1 MKKRYKINSILCVLI
16 LLVVTIFTGCSEVI
30 SDTTEAPVPELSW
43 NEVYIYYVNDE
54 YDKLT
59 PVVMELNDPTQLS
72 SSVEQIMDNVTTS
85 DSSHG
90 YKTAITSNLLYKG
103 IDISKDEK
111 EVTVYFDMVDETW
124 TPDLAVLAKS
134 AVVKS
139 LIQLDDIEQVNI
151 SIYNLFST
159 EENPI
164 TVESFDEDSIVY
176 SDAANNGY
184 TQSGNITIYFAD
196 ENGENLKEYHKRVN
210 ITNNVSLEQIV
221 MDSLIEGPLQDGY
234 TPTIPDGVE
243 VLKVSVKD
251 GVCYLDLNDAF
262 NGSVDN
268 IRSDLTVYSVVN
280 SLVEL
285 PTINKVQFFING
297 EKQDVYRETMDFSVM
312 FERNDAMI
320 ETTATTEPELDEN
333 GNPITTEETT
343 ATTEEAAGSSEEI
356 IGKGES
362 IVN

>member
-1 MKKRYKINSILCVLI
+1 MKNRYKINSILCVLI
-16 LLVVTIFTGCSEVI
+16 LLVTAICTGCGEGI
-30 SDTTEAPVPELSW
+30 TDTTEAPAPALKADQ
-43 NEVYIYYVNDE
+43 VYIYYVDDNC
-54 YDKLT
+54 DKLI
-59 PVVMELNDPTQLS
+59 PVVMDLDSPGRLGSN
-72 SSVEQIMDNVTTS
+72 VEQIMNKVITS
-85 DSSHG
+85 DNTNG

-103 IDISKDEK
+103 TDIVKEDK

-151 SIYNLFST
+151 SIYNLLST

-164 TVESFDEDSIVY
+164 TLESFDEDSLVY

-184 TQSGNITIYFAD
+184 TQGGNITIYFAD

-234 TPTIPDGVE
+234 NPTIPDGVE

-297 EKQDVYRETMDFSVM
+297 EKQDVYRETMDFGVM
-312 FERNDAMI
+312 FERNNAMI
-320 ETTATTEPELDEN
+320 ESTATTESELDEN
-333 GNPITTEETT
+333 GNPVTTE
-343 ATTEEAAGSSEEI
+343 ATTVEAKESSEGI
-356 IGKGES
+356 IGKDES